1 MKEITVTE
9 LAALDHPVVVD
20 VREQA
25 EYDSV
30 HAEGVQLIPLG
41 ELVQRLD
48 EVPRTGPV
56 YVVCHLGGRSAQ
68 ATGFLAAQGIDAIN
82 VVGGM
87 DAWQRAGL
95 PVSGRA

>member
-9 LAALDHPVVVD
+9 LAALDHPAVVD
-20 VREQA
+20 VREQS
-25 EYDSV
+25 EYDTV
-30 HAEGVQLIPLG
+30 HAEGVRLIPLG
-41 ELVQRLD
+41 ELVQRVD

-68 ATGFLAAQGIDAIN
+68 ATSFLAAQGIDAIN

-95 PVSGRA
+95 PVSGKA